1 MVFIT
6 ICLLFQKENQM
17 NPVTSFIKR
26 FPRAV
31 FWGIALGGARPPKS
45 EAISSRSSS
54 FRWITLHPPGGYGT
68 SLSARRSFSAI
79 EKQRAGAIMSWKTC
93 IRTVILGLALL
104 AVAGC
109 GQIGLGA
116 TPRPTLQQEMEA
128 FVQAHLANGKFAG
141 AVLVAR
147 GDKVLFQGGYGM
159 ANQELD
165 VPNTPETVF
174 RLGSLTKQFTAA
186 AILQLQD
193 QGLLDINDTVDRY
206 LPGYPN
212 GDEITIYQLLN
223 HTSGI
228 PDYEYL
234 ESTLTYRNAV
244 SLDALMAKFSGL
256 PFDFTPGSQFKYS
269 SSGYVILTAI
279 IEKVS
284 GQSYADYL
292 AEHIFQ
298 PLGMEATRY
307 DNADTVLPGR
317 AAGYTWDGDAYHIAE
332 FFDMSNVAGAGG
344 LVSTVGNMYK
354 WDRALYTDALLS
366 PAAREAFFTPTVST
380 GDGLSYAYG
389 WFIRETPEHTQ
400 ALHSGGINGFVT
412 FVIRDAA
419 TQLYVVVL
427 SNVEHGAAEDV
438 AQGLMAIA
446 YGEPYDIPGQ
456 IPVVEVD
463 PAVLQKYA
471 GNYQVSADLKFTI
484 TAEASHL
491 FGQSPGGP
499 KFEIFPTSETDFFAK
514 IADLKLHFEVGADGA
529 VTELVIHDGS
539 KEYHATKLD

>member
-1 MVFIT
+1 
-6 ICLLFQKENQM
+6 
-17 NPVTSFIKR
+17 
-26 FPRAV
+26 
-31 FWGIALGGARPPKS
+31 
-45 EAISSRSSS
+45 
-54 FRWITLHPPGGYGT
+54 
-68 SLSARRSFSAI
+68 
-79 EKQRAGAIMSWKTC
+79 MSWKTC
-93 IRTVILGLALL
+93 IRTVILALALL
-104 AVAGC
+104 VVAGC

-116 TPRPTLQQEMEA
+116 TPQPTMQQEMEA
-128 FVQAHLANGKFAG
+128 FVQVHLANGNFAG

-147 GDKVLFQGGYGM
+147 GDEVLFQGGYGK
-159 ANQELD
+159 ADLELD

-193 QGLLDINDTVDRY
+193 QGRLSVNDTLDRY
-206 LPGYPN
+206 LPNAPHAG
-212 GDEITIYQLLN
+212 EVTLAQLLS
-223 HTSGI
+223 HSSGI
-228 PDYEYL
+228 PDPPGLAEGKGGSNLRQAHTPDEIISLVAGQPL
-234 ESTLTYRNAV
+234 E
-244 SLDALMAKFSGL
+244 
-256 PFDFTPGSQFKYS
+256 FTPGSQYHYCNVCYLML
-269 SSGYVILTAI
+269 GRI
-279 IEKVS
+279 IEIVS

-298 PLGMEATRY
+298 PAGMTATGV
-307 DNADTVLPGR
+307 DDASNIVPHR
-317 AAGYTWDGDAYHIAE
+317 AAGYTWDGQTYRNAE
-332 FFDMSNVAGAGG
+332 FVDMSNVGGAGV
-344 LVSTVGNMYK
+344 LYFTVGDMYK
-354 WDRALYTDALLS
+354 WDRALNTDALLS

-438 AQGLMAIA
+438 AQGLVAIA

-471 GNYQVSADLKFTI
+471 GNYQVSADLTFTI

>member
-1 MVFIT
+1 
-6 ICLLFQKENQM
+6 M
-17 NPVTSFIKR
+17 NP
-26 FPRAV
+26 
-31 FWGIALGGARPPKS
+31 
-45 EAISSRSSS
+45 
-54 FRWITLHPPGGYGT
+54 IT
-68 SLSARRSFSAI
+68 
-79 EKQRAGAIMSWKTC
+79 SWKTC
-93 IRTVILGLALL
+93 IRTVILALALL
-104 AVAGC
+104 AVTGC

-116 TPRPTLQQEMEA
+116 TPQPTQQQEMEA
-128 FVQAHLANGKFAG
+128 FVQAHLATGNFMG

-147 GDKVLFQGGYGM
+147 GDEVLFQGGYGK
-159 ANQELD
+159 ADLELD
-165 VPNTPETVF
+165 VPNTPESVF

-186 AILQLQD
+186 AILQLQE

-206 LPGYPN
+206 LPGYPH

-228 PDYEYL
+228 PDYEFL
-234 ESTLTYRNAV
+234 ESTMVYRNAV
-244 SLDALMAKFSGL
+244 SLDALMAKFSDL
-256 PFDFTPGSQFKYS
+256 PFDYTPGSQFKYS

-307 DNADTVLPGR
+307 DNADTVLAGR
-317 AAGYTWDGDAYHIAE
+317 ASGYTWDGDAYHNAE
-332 FFDMSNVAGAGG
+332 FFDMSNAAGAGG
-344 LVSTVGNMYK
+344 LVSTVGDMYK

-366 PAAREAFFTPTVST
+366 PAAREAFFTPVVST

-427 SNVEHGAAEDV
+427 SNVENRNVENPAAVDV
-438 AQGLMAIA
+438 AQGLAAIA
-446 YGEPYDIPGQ
+446 YDEPYDMPGQ
-456 IPVVEVD
+456 PPTVEVVDVD

-471 GNYQVSADLKFTI
+471 GSYQVSADMTFTI
-484 TAEASHL
+484 TAEAGHL

-514 IADLKLHFEVGADGA
+514 IADIKLHFEVGADGA
-529 VTELVIHDGS
+529 VTELVIHDGGQ
-539 KEYHATKLD
+539 EYHAAKVN